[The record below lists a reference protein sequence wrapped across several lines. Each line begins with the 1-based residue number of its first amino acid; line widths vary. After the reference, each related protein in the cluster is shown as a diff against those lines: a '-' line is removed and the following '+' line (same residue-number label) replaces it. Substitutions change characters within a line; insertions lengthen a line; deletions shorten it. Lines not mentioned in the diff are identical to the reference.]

1 MLLKYLERSWQ
12 LMRICSLVSGS
23 SGNATYIEGNRQAIL
38 VDAGLT
44 KKALEEQLYSM
55 DRKPQDLSGI
65 LITHEHTDHVKGL
78 GVIARKYQIPIYI
91 SSLTASKVLQI
102 KSLGNIEDS
111 LIVRIEKNQKFQI
124 GDLEVLAIPVSHDA
138 IDPLMY
144 RINEG
149 NKSCGICMD
158 LGTYDESTIESFRG
172 INALV
177 LEANYDKRMLEVGPY
192 PYDLKRRILG
202 SKGHLSN
209 ELSGQLL
216 DQLLHPYLEGVLL
229 GHLSK
234 DNNYEALAL
243 ETVKS
248 EIDLSQSEY
257 RSKEFDIRVAPR
269 ESRSHIIE
277 IS

>member
-1 MLLKYLERSWQ
+1 
-12 LMRICSLVSGS
+12 MRICSLVSGS
-23 SGNATYIEGNRQAIL
+23 SGNATYIEGNGQAIL

-44 KKALEEQLYSM
+44 KKVLEEQLYSL
-55 DRKPQDLSGI
+55 DRKPEDLTGI

-78 GVIARKYQIPIYI
+78 GVIARKYRIPIYM
-91 SSLTASKVLQI
+91 SSLTTSRVLQI
-102 KSLGNIEDS
+102 KSLGKIDEA
-111 LIVRIEKNQKFQI
+111 LIVPIEKNKEFQI
-124 GDLEVLAIPVSHDA
+124 GDLSILPIPVSHDA

-144 RINEG
+144 KVREG
-149 NKSCGICMD
+149 ERSCGICMD
-158 LGTYDESTIESFRG
+158 LGTFDESIVLSFRG
-172 INALV
+172 VNALV

-202 SKGHLSN
+202 IRGHLSN

-216 DQLLHPYLEGVLL
+216 DQLLHSKMEGVLL

-248 EIDLSQSEY
+248 EIDLSQSEF
-257 RSKEFDIRVAPR
+257 RSKEFDIQVAPR
-269 ESRSHIIE
+269 EGCSNIIE